1 MNKLAELI
9 KLWKE
14 NYSNDTSRY
23 NEDQILNIAA
33 NCLSLSKTWFD
44 NNKAEENESYE
55 LNLYNN
61 DGILSE
67 ILHGINADNLPITMM
82 SLITNGEKAYSSM
95 VLTSFKFT
103 NGSKKIIRELGKMD
117 IS

>member
-1 MNKLAELI
+1 
-9 KLWKE
+9 
-14 NYSNDTSRY
+14 
-23 NEDQILNIAA
+23 
-33 NCLSLSKTWFD
+33 
-44 NNKAEENESYE
+44 
-55 LNLYNN
+55 
-61 DGILSE
+61 
-67 ILHGINADNLPITMM
+67 M

>member
-1 MNKLAELI
+1 MNKLQELV
-9 KLWKE
+9 KTWRE
-14 NYSNDTSRY
+14 NYSNGVSIY

-61 DGILSE
+61 DGVLSE
-67 ILHGINADNLPITMM
+67 TLHGVNADNLPITM
-82 SLITNGEKAYSSM
+82 SLITNGEKAYSSIT
-95 VLTSFKFT
+95 LISFKFT

>member
-1 MNKLAELI
+1 MNKLQELV
-9 KLWKE
+9 KTWRE
-14 NYSNDTSRY
+14 NYSNGVSIY

-61 DGILSE
+61 DGVLSE
-67 ILHGINADNLPITMM
+67 TLHGVNADNL
-82 SLITNGEKAYSSM
+82 SITNGEKAYSSIT
-95 VLTSFKFT
+95 LISFKFT